1 MITELA
7 IPQDLFALTMRLDAP
22 LFQRPYVWNEEDQW
36 APLWEDVRALA
47 EAWLDPRAPGA
58 RLGLRPAEPHF
69 LGAVVL
75 QDRQTSYQEMRAATI
90 IDGQQR
96 LTTLQL
102 LLHALAGV
110 LDSYGLDSLAASAA
124 RLTRNDDAVAAR
136 PEDAFKV
143 WPTNRDREA
152 YSAVMRAAVPS
163 NIPAAIRDSRFAQAD
178 AYFRRVMDEW
188 LAGVGEINQ
197 QDSEA
202 LANRAAVLLGV
213 VTRGLRLVVIRLGAE
228 DDAQTIFE
236 TLNARGTPLTAMD
249 LVKNFLFQKLDPHVP
264 TTQEVYDRY
273 WKRFE
278 VPFWEQEI
286 SVGRVKQARAVAFLG
301 WWLAAQTHSVTPAR
315 ATFSAFKR
323 HTLARGDEM
332 AVLAALSGAAERY
345 EILNSASCAQ
355 HGELD
360 PLAMFNY
367 RVDVLGLDVLKPLII
382 WLQAP
387 DGGGA
392 PDVSDDQRRRLI
404 AAVESWA
411 VRRALV
417 KEGSTGLN
425 RFVVEQLLREASAEP
440 DRMGERVETLLTDQT
455 ASVSYWPDDEE
466 VRAALISERIY
477 RTMARARVRMVLEAI
492 EDRRRG
498 YPNGHRRT
506 EAPIAR
512 GTCTI
517 EHLMPQQW
525 RLNWDDG
532 ADEAAAAE
540 RDHLIH
546 TLGNLTLVTQGL
558 NSSLSNGAW
567 EAKRAALDATTGL
580 LTTRD
585 VLRDHPDAWTD
596 GDIRERTAA
605 LAEEI
610 LDIWP
615 APAGHV
621 HRVPQRTLNINNARM
636 KDLLDAGLLAVGDE
650 LVSVDGDGRTV
661 RGVMDAA
668 GRMVLDGAAY
678 AYPSA
683 SAYRVRGTG
692 TNGWT
697 FWHVGRLDGPTLWDL
712 RARLLAPEA

>member
-36 APLWEDVRALA
+36 APLWEDIRALA
-47 EAWLDPRAPGA
+47 EAWLDPHSPGA
-58 RLGLRPAEPHF
+58 HPGLRPVEPHF

-110 LDSYGLDSLAASAA
+110 LDACGLDSLAASAA
-124 RLTRNDDAVAAR
+124 RLTRNDDATAAR

-152 YSAVMRAAVPS
+152 YTAVMRAESPRD
-163 NIPAAIRDSRFAQAD
+163 IPTDIRNTCFAQAD
-178 AYFRRVMDEW
+178 AYFRRVIDGW
-188 LAGVGEINQ
+188 LTGTGEINP
-197 QDSEA
+197 QDSDA
-202 LANRAAVLLGV
+202 LENRAAVLLGV

-249 LVKNFLFQKLDPHVP
+249 LVKNFLFQNLDPHAP
-264 TTQEVYDRY
+264 ATQDVYDHY

-278 VPFWEQEI
+278 TPFWEQTI
-286 SVGRVKQARAVAFLG
+286 SAGRVKQARAVAFLG
-301 WWLAAQTHSVTPAR
+301 WWLAARTRAVTPAR
-315 ATFSAFKR
+315 AAFSTFKR
-323 HTLARGDEM
+323 FALASGDDM
-332 AVLAALSGAAERY
+332 GILADLSAAAKRY
-345 EILNSASCAQ
+345 ETLDVASHTQ
-355 HGELD
+355 HGELE
-360 PLAMFNY
+360 PIAMFNY
-367 RVDVLGLDVLKPLII
+367 RADVLGLDVLKPLIV
-382 WLQAP
+382 WLQDP
-387 DGGGA
+387 NGGGA
-392 PDVSDDQRRRLI
+392 PTVPGAQRRRLI
-404 AAVESWA
+404 AAVESWV

-417 KEGSTGLN
+417 KETSTGLN

-440 DRMGERVETLLTDQT
+440 ERMGERVEWLLASQT

-466 VRAALISERIY
+466 VRAALATERIY
-477 RTMARARVRMVLEAI
+477 RTLAQARVRMVLEAI

-498 YPNGHRRT
+498 YPDGRRRA
-506 EAPIAR
+506 EAPIVR
-512 GTCTI
+512 GSCTI

-525 RLNWDDG
+525 RLHWDGG
-532 ADEAAAAE
+532 ADEAAAE

-546 TLGNLTLVTQGL
+546 TLGNLTLTTQGL
-558 NSSLSNGAW
+558 NSSLSNGSW
-567 EAKRAALDATTGL
+567 EAKRTALDATTGL

-585 VLRDHPDAWTD
+585 LLRDNPGAWTD
-596 GDIRERTAA
+596 DDIRERTAA
-605 LAEEI
+605 LTEEI
-610 LDIWP
+610 IAIWP
-615 APAGHV
+615 APDGHV
-621 HRVPQRTLNINNARM
+621 HRAPRRKLGINNATM
-636 KDLLDAGLLAVGDE
+636 KVLLDAGLLTVGDE
-650 LVSVDGDGRTV
+650 VVGVGNDGRAI
-661 RGVMDAA
+661 RAVMDTA
-668 GRMVLDGAAY
+668 GRMVLDSETY

-683 SAYRVRGTG
+683 SAYRVRGTS

-697 FWHVGRLDGPTLWDL
+697 FWRLGSLDGPTLDDL
-712 RARLLAPEA
+712 RARLLSSEA